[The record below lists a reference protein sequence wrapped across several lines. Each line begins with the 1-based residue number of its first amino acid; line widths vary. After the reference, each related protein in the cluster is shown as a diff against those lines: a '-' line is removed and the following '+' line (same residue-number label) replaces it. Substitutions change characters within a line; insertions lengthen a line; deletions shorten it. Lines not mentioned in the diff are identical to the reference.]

1 MPMHASAT
9 KPSKPTL
16 RALLHGTSTTLVP
29 GVGDALGALLVA
41 GAGFPC
47 VYMSG
52 YYVCAT
58 LGYFDAGLVSSTEM
72 INQAA
77 RICAVVDL
85 PVIADADTGYGN
97 AVNVIRTVREY
108 EQVGVAGIHIEDQA
122 LPKKCGAVENLPL
135 VSTAEMCRKIEA
147 AVDARKSD
155 EFQIIARSDALGTL
169 GIDEAIRRGNEYRRA
184 GADAFKIMGARSID
198 DMKRFRDGVEGPLV
212 CTVGSWGFKVT
223 AEELNAMGYQI
234 ALFTVSMLRRNIVTA
249 RALLAELKQNGF
261 VDHGAPD
268 MLSMKDMHNLLGMQQ
283 IEEWERRY
291 AADE

>member
-1 MPMHASAT
+1 MPMHASA
-9 KPSKPTL
+9 PKPTL
-16 RALLHGTSTTLVP
+16 RALLNGTSTTLVP

-41 GAGFPC
+41 EAGFPC

-52 YYVCAT
+52 YYACAT

-77 RICAVVDL
+77 RICAAVDL

-147 AVDARKSD
+147 AVDARRSD
-155 EFQIIARSDALGTL
+155 EFQIIARSDALGSL

-223 AEELNAMGYQI
+223 AEQLKEMGYQI

-249 RALLAELKQNGF
+249 RALLMELKQNGF
-261 VDHGAPD
+261 IDHGAPD
-268 MLSMKDMHNLLGMQQ
+268 MLSMNDMHNLLGMQQ
-283 IEEWERRY
+283 IKEWERRY
-291 AADE
+291 AVDE